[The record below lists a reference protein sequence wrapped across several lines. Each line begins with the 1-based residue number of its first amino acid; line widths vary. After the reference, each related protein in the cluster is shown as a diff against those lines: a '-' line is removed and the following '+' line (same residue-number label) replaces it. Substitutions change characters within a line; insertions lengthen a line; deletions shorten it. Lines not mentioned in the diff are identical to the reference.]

1 MRKSEIIYEIVL
13 SIPFKPLNRKYY
25 GAVRKFYPSLFFNLL
40 VVIAVTLLSIIEA
53 DEGSKSVTIPFE
65 QN

>member
-1 MRKSEIIYEIVL
+1 MGLCGI
-13 SIPFKPLNRKYY
+13 
-25 GAVRKFYPSLFFNLL
+25 FYPSLFFNLL